1 MNTLFLVLS
10 YCDFNILFLLS
21 YCNLNIIF
29 PVLSSCDLTLLLLFF
44 FVFFQNVTWQN
55 SSSLVILRLVQN
67 FSFWHTTTCPKYS
80 YCHIT
85 WLKISL
91 SCHIVTWLIISQSY
105 DTVTWLESS
114 QSFPT
119 VTWLKYPCLVNHTV
133 FRATTWLSIFGLVDS
148 SWLFYS
154 WTKQIHMTSILLVL
168 TTKHDHLISGLITWT
183 WLSYFWYNQ
192 LQLDLPQ
199 FPYNWSF
206 LDILNSNLIFL

>member
-1 MNTLFLVLS
+1 MWLDKILPVLS
-10 YCDFNILFLLS
+10 YYDLSKTSHFGIL
-21 YCNLNIIF
+21 
-29 PVLSSCDLTLLLLFF
+29 
-44 FVFFQNVTWQN
+44 QH
-55 SSSLVILRLVQN
+55 VQN
-67 FSFWHTTTCPKYS
+67 T
-80 YCHIT
+80 HIVTLT